1 MSYQGQT
8 PIIKS
13 PEQLEKSIEAY
24 FAHCERG
31 RVYSWVSK
39 KGELLT
45 GTLSIPP
52 SVESLSLFLGFTD
65 RSALIQYETRN
76 QGHEIY
82 VHTIRRAKSRI
93 AAEKLAMA
101 ERGLLNERVVMF
113 DLSVNHGYI
122 QEINVNVN
130 ELQQLSQQD
139 RLLLG
144 AVLKHLPGQ
153 LRALPQPRQAAGQG
167 ADADAGSESD
177 TRTNDQVQD
186 LDFQEAG
193 EQNE

>member
-24 FAHCERG
+24 FAHCEKG
-31 RVYSWVSK
+31 KEYSWVSK

-52 SVESLSLFLGFTD
+52 SVESLSLYLGFMD
-65 RSALIQYETRN
+65 RSALIRYETRN

-82 VHTIRRAKSRI
+82 VHTIRRAKARI

-130 ELQQLSQQD
+130 EIQQLSQQD

-153 LRALPQPRQAAGQG
+153 LRSLPQPRQSES
-167 ADADAGSESD
+167 DTESD
-177 TRTNDQVQD
+177 TRTIDQVVQA

-193 EQNE
+193 ETYE